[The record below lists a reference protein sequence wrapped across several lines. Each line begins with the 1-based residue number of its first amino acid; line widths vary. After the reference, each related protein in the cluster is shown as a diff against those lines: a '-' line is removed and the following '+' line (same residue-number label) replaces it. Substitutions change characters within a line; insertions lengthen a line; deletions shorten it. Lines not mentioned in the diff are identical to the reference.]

1 MERGSGIL
9 LPIFSLSSRYGI
21 GTFGKESRSF
31 VLFLEKAGQKYWQLL
46 PLNPT
51 SYGDSPYQSF
61 SAFALNPYF
70 IDLDYL
76 FKDGLL
82 TKEDLAVYKKGY
94 VDKID
99 YGFQYSV
106 RFKVLKSAYQRAIE
120 TGYEKK
126 LLSFLK
132 KEEGWLED
140 YALFMVIKGLNGG
153 LSWQEWPDEAKLRQ
167 KEYIASV
174 KSEHYDEYLFWV
186 FLQYLALNQYQDL
199 RVYAA
204 KHHVKIIGDIPI
216 YVALDSADCWAN
228 YSLFQLDELRRPTK
242 VAGVPPDYFS
252 ATGQLWGN
260 PLYDWDKLEAR
271 DFAWWKYR
279 VKKCAELFDVLR
291 IDHFRGIDEY
301 WAVPYGETTAI
312 NGAWLKGP
320 RMKLI
325 SACIDAAPD
334 MQFIAED
341 LGLLT
346 DSVISLKNEASWPGM
361 KIYEFAFDG
370 GYDNAFLPHNYESNC
385 VAYIGTHDNDTL
397 ANFIETNQNQHDFM
411 KTYLGISD
419 AKYIHDTMIG
429 TLVRS
434 NADVVILCLQDLLYQ
449 KAEGRINTPGTIG
462 INWVY
467 RLPKDVLTNEL
478 ADHLLS
484 LTKESN
490 RL

>member
-76 FKDGLL
+76 LKEGLL
-82 TKEDLAVYKKGY
+82 TTDDLKVYKKGY

-106 RFKVLKSAYQRAIE
+106 RFKILKAAYHRAIE
-120 TGYEKK
+120 QGYEERLK
-126 LLSFLK
+126 SFLK
-132 KEEGWLED
+132 KEDGWLSD
-140 YALFMVIKGLNGG
+140 YALFMVIKDLNGG
-153 LSWQEWPDEAKLRQ
+153 LSWQEWSDEAKLREPRYLS
-167 KEYIASV
+167 KIL
-174 KSEHYDEYLFWV
+174 KEHYEEYLYYV
-186 FLQYLALNQYQDL
+186 FLQYLALDQYKSL
-199 RVYAA
+199 RAYAA

-228 YSLFQLDELRRPTK
+228 YNLFQLDEERRPTK

-260 PLYDWDKLEAR
+260 PLYDYEKLEAT

-325 SACIDAAPD
+325 NACISAAPN

-346 DSVISLKNEASWPGM
+346 DSVISLKHEAGWPGM

-370 GYDNAFLPHNYESNC
+370 GYDNAFLPHNYETNC

-397 ANFIETNQNQHDFM
+397 ANFLKTNESQHPFM
-411 KTYLGISD
+411 KTYLGLDDS
-419 AKYIHDTMIG
+419 KYIHDTMIG

-434 NADVVILCLQDLLYQ
+434 NADVVILCLQDLLYEG
-449 KAEGRINTPGTIG
+449 AEGRINTPGTIG
-462 INWVY
+462 QNWIY
-467 RLPKDVLTNEL
+467 RLKKDVLTNEL
-478 ADHLLS
+478 AQHLLS